1 MFQSL
6 TPMLEVQD
14 MEETISFYEQKLG
27 FKCVG
32 KQGNE
37 WARLEKDNVAI
48 ILTKRYSQLEQSKP
62 TLTGSIYIETD
73 QVDELWIR
81 LKSEVK
87 ISYPIETFDYGMRE
101 FAFFDCNGYLIQLG
115 QGVLS

>member
-1 MFQSL
+1 MDES
-6 TPMLEVQD
+6 
-14 MEETISFYEQKLG
+14 ISFYEQNLG

-37 WARLEKDNVAI
+37 WARLEKDKVVI
-48 ILTKRYSQLEQSKP
+48 MLTERYSQKEQSKP

-73 QVDELWIR
+73 KVDELWEK

-101 FAFFDCNGYLIQLG
+101 FAFFDCNGYMIQLG
-115 QGVLS
+115 QGV

>member
-1 MFQSL
+1 
-6 TPMLEVQD
+6 MLEVQN
-14 MEETISFYEQKLG
+14 MEESITFYEQKLD

-37 WARLEKDNVAI
+37 WARIEKDKVAI
-48 ILTKRYSQLEQSKP
+48 MLTERYSQKEQSKP
-62 TLTGSIYIETD
+62 TFTGSIYIETD
-73 QVDELWIR
+73 MVDEHWEK

-101 FAFFDCNGYLIQLG
+101 FAFFDPNGYMIQLG
-115 QGVLS
+115 QPTS

>member
-1 MFQSL
+1 MLKSL
-6 TPMLEVQD
+6 TPMLEVQNMD
-14 MEETISFYEQKLG
+14 ETISFYEQKLD
-27 FKCVG
+27 FKCAG
-32 KQGNE
+32 KQGSE
-37 WARLEKDNVAI
+37 WARLEKDRVAI
-48 ILTKRYSQLEQSKP
+48 MLTERYSQKVQSEP

-73 QVDELWIR
+73 QVDELWEK